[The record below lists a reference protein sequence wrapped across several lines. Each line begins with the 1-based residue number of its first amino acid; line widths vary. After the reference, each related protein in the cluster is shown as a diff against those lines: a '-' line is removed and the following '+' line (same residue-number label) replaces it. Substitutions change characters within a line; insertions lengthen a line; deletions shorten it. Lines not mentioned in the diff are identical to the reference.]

1 VDFRNAVVIMTSN
14 IGSQDIAELGSD
26 YEKMRKRVL
35 ESLRDKFRPEFLNRI
50 DEIIIF
56 RNLAREDLKLI
67 VDIQAKLLQRRLQ
80 EKGLAVELS
89 PEVKEYLAER
99 GFDPVYGAR
108 PLKRV
113 IEKSIYDVLAQRILE
128 GDFAEGDMIAIGLD
142 RRKGELTFT
151 RRQKQG
157 TITYLSDKSR

>member
-1 VDFRNAVVIMTSN
+1 
-14 IGSQDIAELGSD
+14 
-26 YEKMRKRVL
+26 
-35 ESLRDKFRPEFLNRI
+35 
-50 DEIIIF
+50 
-56 RNLAREDLKLI
+56 
-67 VDIQAKLLQRRLQ
+67 LQ